1 MTTSTEVPERTDAP
15 SPEPRRTRRE
25 VSRRGLTPWLA
36 GIGAVVVMLSLPLL
50 NLSLPGLLPGPTYT
64 PGSLHLLALSMLFA
78 ALALS
83 YHLLYGVA
91 GMLSFGH
98 ALYFAAGAYGLAV
111 LLQRTELGLLTA
123 GALVLGGATVL
134 ATVVG
139 AISLRVGGV
148 SFAMVTLAFAQAGNV
163 LARRNAW
170 GLTGGEEGVGLRTT
184 NVPDALVG
192 VVNTRTIYWVALA
205 VLVAVYVVVTWVQRS
220 RAGHVVEATRENE
233 MRVRVIGQQPYL
245 IRLLTFVIAGALA
258 ALIGMA
264 YLVLQSQAVPQIS
277 SADFTITVLVMVVL
291 GGVGSRWGA
300 IVGAVVYTLLDQ
312 RLGVFASSA
321 FVDSLPAV
329 LRVPLSEPLFI
340 LGVLFILVVLF
351 MPGGIAG
358 AVDRLRRG
366 ATPRGTGRRGTWS
379 RGTGRAATRGGK
391 DRRAA
396 GSHSESAAESAERRR
411 LEELT

>member
-1 MTTSTEVPERTDAP
+1 MFC
-15 SPEPRRTRRE
+15 
-25 VSRRGLTPWLA
+25 
-36 GIGAVVVMLSLPLL
+36 LPLL
-50 NLSLPGLLPGPTYT
+50 NLSLPGVLPGPTYT
-64 PGSLHLLALSMLFA
+64 PGSLHLLALCLLFA

-98 ALYFAAGAYGLAV
+98 ALYFAAGAYGLAI
-111 LLQRTELGLLTA
+111 LLDRTELGLLTA
-123 GALVLGGATVL
+123 GALVLVGAIVL
-134 ATVVG
+134 ANVVG
-139 AISLRVGGV
+139 AISLRVSGV

-163 LARRNAW
+163 LARRNTA

-184 NVPDALVG
+184 NVPDALIG

-205 VLVAVYVVVTWVQRS
+205 VLLVVYVVVTWVQRS

-329 LRVPLSEPLFI
+329 LRVPLGEPLFI

-366 ATPRGTGRRGTWS
+366 GSGRSGTGRG
-379 RGTGRAATRGGK
+379 GAGHGGRRRVGK
-391 DRRAA
+391 GRRAA
-396 GSHSESAAESAERRR
+396 GSHSETAAESTERQR
-411 LEELT
+411 LEELA

>member
-1 MTTSTEVPERTDAP
+1 MFC
-15 SPEPRRTRRE
+15 
-25 VSRRGLTPWLA
+25 
-36 GIGAVVVMLSLPLL
+36 LPLL
-50 NLSLPGLLPGPTYT
+50 NLSLPGVLPGPTYT
-64 PGSLHLLALSMLFA
+64 PGSLHLLALCLLFA

-98 ALYFAAGAYGLAV
+98 ALYFAAGAYGLAI
-111 LLQRTELGLLTA
+111 LLDRTELGLLTA
-123 GALVLGGATVL
+123 GALVLVGAIVL
-134 ATVVG
+134 ANVVG
-139 AISLRVGGV
+139 AISLRVSGV

-163 LARRNAW
+163 LARRNTG

-184 NVPDALVG
+184 NVPDALIG

-205 VLVAVYVVVTWVQRS
+205 VLLVVYVVVTWVQRS

-329 LRVPLSEPLFI
+329 LRVPLGEPLFI

-366 ATPRGTGRRGTWS
+366 GTGHAGRRRGGTGRR
-379 RGTGRAATRGGK
+379 
-391 DRRAA
+391 
-396 GSHSESAAESAERRR
+396 
-411 LEELT
+411 

>member
-1 MTTSTEVPERTDAP
+1 MFC
-15 SPEPRRTRRE
+15 
-25 VSRRGLTPWLA
+25 
-36 GIGAVVVMLSLPLL
+36 LPLL
-50 NLSLPGLLPGPTYT
+50 NIPLPGVLPGPTYT
-64 PGSLHLLALSMLFA
+64 PGSLHLMALCLLFA

-98 ALYFAAGAYGLAV
+98 ALYFAAGAYGLGI
-111 LLQRTELGLLTA
+111 LLEHTELGLLQA
-123 GALVLGGATVL
+123 GALVLVGAVVL
-134 ATVVG
+134 AHVVG
-139 AISLRVGGV
+139 AISLRVTGV

-163 LARRNAW
+163 LVRRNP
-170 GLTGGEEGVGLRTT
+170 GKLTGGEEGVGLRTD

-245 IRLLTFVIAGALA
+245 IRLLTFVIAAALA
-258 ALIGMA
+258 AVIGMA

-321 FVDSLPAV
+321 FVDGLPAV

-351 MPGGIAG
+351 LPGGIAG
-358 AVDRLRRG
+358 AVERLRTRG
-366 ATPRGTGRRGTWS
+366 AGRRSSG
-379 RGTGRAATRGGK
+379 
-391 DRRAA
+391 
-396 GSHSESAAESAERRR
+396 AESATTAQRRR

>member
-1 MTTSTEVPERTDAP
+1 MTTSTHAPERTDA
-15 SPEPRRTRRE
+15 STPEPRRARGGQ
-25 VSRRGLTPWLA
+25 VSRRGLTPWLV
-36 GIGAVVVMLSLPLL
+36 GIGVAVVMFCLPLL
-50 NLSLPGLLPGPTYT
+50 NLSLPGVLPGPTYT
-64 PGSLHLLALSMLFA
+64 PGSLHLLALCLLFA

-98 ALYFAAGAYGLAV
+98 ALYFAAGAYGLAI
-111 LLQRTELGLLTA
+111 LLDRTELGLLTA
-123 GALVLGGATVL
+123 GALVLVGAIVL
-134 ATVVG
+134 ANVVG
-139 AISLRVGGV
+139 AISLRVSGV

-163 LARRNAW
+163 LARRNTA

-184 NVPDALVG
+184 NVPDALIG

-205 VLVAVYVVVTWVQRS
+205 VLLVVYVVVTWVQRS

-329 LRVPLSEPLFI
+329 LRVPLGEPLFI

-366 ATPRGTGRRGTWS
+366 GSGRSGTGRG
-379 RGTGRAATRGGK
+379 GAGHGGRRRVGK
-391 DRRAA
+391 GRRAA
-396 GSHSESAAESAERRR
+396 GSHSETAAESTERQR
-411 LEELT
+411 LEELA

>member
-1 MTTSTEVPERTDAP
+1 MSTSTKAP
-15 SPEPRRTRRE
+15 APTRRRPAGTRAG
-25 VSRRGLTPWLA
+25 SDGRGR
-36 GIGAVVVMLSLPLL
+36 GAVAPWIGGVVAIVVLFSLPLL
-50 NLSLPGLLPGPTYT
+50 NLHVPGVLPGPTYT
-64 PGSLHLLALSMLFA
+64 PGAMHLMALCLLFA

-98 ALYFAAGAYGLAV
+98 ALYFAAGAYGV
-111 LLQRTELGLLTA
+111 GILLERTELSLLPA
-123 GALVLGGATVL
+123 AALVLAGAIVL
-134 ATVVG
+134 AHVVG
-139 AISLRVGGV
+139 AISLRVSGV

-163 LARRNAW
+163 LARRDTG
-170 GLTGGEEGVGLRTT
+170 GLTGGEEGVSLRTD

-192 VVNTRTIYWVALA
+192 VLNTRNMYWVALA
-205 VLVAVYVVVTWVQRS
+205 VLVLVYVVVTWVQRS

-245 IRLLTFVIAGALA
+245 IRLLTFVIAAALA
-258 ALIGMA
+258 AVIGMA
-264 YLVLQSQAVPQIS
+264 YLVLQSQAVPQIT

-300 IVGAVVYTLLDQ
+300 VVGAVVYTVLDQ
-312 RLGVFASSA
+312 RLSAFASSA

-340 LGVLFILVVLF
+340 LGTLFILVVLF

-358 AVDRLRRG
+358 AVHRLRTRG
-366 ATPRGTGRRGTWS
+366 AGP
-379 RGTGRAATRGGK
+379 AP
-391 DRRAA
+391 RAA
-396 GSHSESAAESAERRR
+396 GARPESAAAADERRR
-411 LEELT
+411 LEELA

>member
-1 MTTSTEVPERTDAP
+1 MTTSTRAPEAAAVRAP
-15 SPEPRRTRRE
+15 APPARPRRR
-25 VSRRGLTPWLA
+25 LAPWVGGA
-36 GIGAVVVMLSLPLL
+36 VAVVVLFSLPLL
-50 NLSLPGLLPGPTYT
+50 NIPLPGVLPGPTYT
-64 PGSLHLLALSMLFA
+64 PGSLHLMALCLLFA

-98 ALYFAAGAYGLAV
+98 ALYFAAGAYGLGI
-111 LLQRTELGLLTA
+111 LLKHTELGLLQA
-123 GALVLGGATVL
+123 AALVLVGAIVL
-134 ATVVG
+134 AHVVG
-139 AISLRVGGV
+139 AVSLRVTGV

-163 LARRNAW
+163 LARRNTW

-192 VVNTRTIYWVALA
+192 VVNTRTIYWVALG
-205 VLVAVYVVVTWVQRS
+205 VLVLVYVVVTWVQRS

-245 IRLLTFVIAGALA
+245 IRLLTFVIAAGLA
-258 ALIGMA
+258 AVIGMA

-300 IVGAVVYTLLDQ
+300 VVGAVVYTLLDQ
-312 RLGVFASSA
+312 RLGVFASSDLVA
-321 FVDSLPAV
+321 GLPAV

-351 MPGGIAG
+351 LPGGIAG
-358 AVDRLRRG
+358 AVERLR
-366 ATPRGTGRRGTWS
+366 
-379 RGTGRAATRGGK
+379 TRGGP
-391 DRRAA
+391 RRASGA
-396 GSHSESAAESAERRR
+396 RESTTTAQRRR
-411 LEELT
+411 LEELA